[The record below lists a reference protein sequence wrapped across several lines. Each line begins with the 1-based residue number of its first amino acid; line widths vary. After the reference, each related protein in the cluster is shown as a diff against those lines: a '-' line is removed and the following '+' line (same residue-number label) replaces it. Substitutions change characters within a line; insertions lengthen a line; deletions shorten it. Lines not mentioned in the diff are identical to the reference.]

1 MGEFSNNLSLLSETS
16 LDNIEAVV
24 TETKPDAVVIEVE
37 FLAQPAVIR
46 HIVRITAAT
55 QFLLILF
62 NLIIVISPFL

>member
-1 MGEFSNNLSLLSETS
+1 MPEVM
-16 LDNIEAVV
+16 VV
-24 TETKPDAVVIEVE
+24 SPPDAVVVE

-46 HIVRITAAT
+46 HIVRITVAT

>member
-1 MGEFSNNLSLLSETS
+1 MPEVM
-16 LDNIEAVV
+16 VV
-24 TETKPDAVVIEVE
+24 SPLDAVVVEVE